1 MEPSGQR
8 RLYSWLRWRTW
19 KNIFRDYF
27 EASSC
32 HGMRYIVEP
41 GLSLLERTSWSM
53 MVTLS
58 LCCCISGI
66 IYTHLRWQEK
76 PLIVSFSSRTIKVW
90 QIPFPAITIC
100 PQTRIAADIFNVT
113 EVYHRQR
120 RNRSLVTETE
130 WNQLRALSHVCSTVM
145 RPKDD
150 YYGGA
155 AEERPPGPEP
165 GGEHRRKQ
173 PHREPVVPVLV
184 NMSIP
189 QTELLNTCMWSFNFR
204 PCQTLWARKVTE
216 NGICYSF
223 NMLSHDE
230 LFSADQAFRER
241 DLNPG
246 EHSHPFKTL
255 RASQLRSS
263 GWTMENGYTAEEDL
277 LSYPR
282 RTASGGF
289 KGGTIALLKTDIDD
303 REYVCSGAQQGYR
316 VTIHPPDEFPRLT
329 EYHIR
334 VPPMQAVSIIVKPR
348 MLTTQKSLRRYPVE
362 KRQCYFA
369 GERNLRY
376 FRVYNEQNCEF
387 ECLTNFTLR
396 TCGCVTFAMPRTN
409 TTPVCGAEDVR
420 CYRNAA
426 TKMMELGAVMMGT
439 EGHELCECLP
449 ACTTIKYDV
458 EISNDWLN
466 LEQMLD
472 SMIHKDPDREKLEPM
487 LLYAYFKDNKF
498 LYTKRVAYTTFN
510 GELASFGGILALLAG
525 MSLTSLAEMVY
536 FLVVRPFCQW
546 LRSQYGPVGT
556 SNTSAAPSHENHL
569 ASTRSHRV
577 YPCP

>member
-1 MEPSGQR
+1 MEASGER

-19 KNIFRDYF
+19 KSFFRDYF
-27 EASSC
+27 AASSC

-41 GLSLLERTSWSM
+41 GLSLPERTSWSL
-53 MVTLS
+53 MVTVS

-76 PLIVSFSSRTIKVW
+76 PLIVSFSSSSIKAW
-90 QIPFPAITIC
+90 QVPFPAITIC
-100 PQTRIAADIFNVT
+100 PQTRIASDVFNVT
-113 EVYHRQR
+113 EVYLRQR
-120 RNRSLVTETE
+120 HNRSLVTETE
-130 WNQLRALSHVCSTVM
+130 WHQLRALAHVCSTVM

-150 YYGGA
+150 YYGST
-155 AEERPPGPEP
+155 AEDRPSSGPGHQ
-165 GGEHRRKQ
+165 GEQHSGHHHRQQQ
-173 PHREPVVPVLV
+173 PLREPVVPLLV

-189 QTELLNTCMWSFNFR
+189 QAELFETCMWSFNFR
-204 PCQTLWARKVTE
+204 PCRTLWARKVTE

-241 DLNPG
+241 DLNPD
-246 EHSHPFKTL
+246 EHLYPFKTL
-255 RASQLRSS
+255 RASQLRST

-282 RTASGGF
+282 RTASAGF
-289 KGGTIALLKTDIDD
+289 KGGTIALLMTDVDD

-348 MLTTQKSLRRYPVE
+348 LLTSQKSLRQYPVA

-369 GERNLRY
+369 GERNLRF

-426 TKMMELGAVMMGT
+426 TNMMELGATMMAT
-439 EGHELCECLP
+439 ESIEICECLP

-458 EISNDWLN
+458 EISNDMLN
-466 LEQMLD
+466 LERMLA
-472 SMIHKDPDREKLEPM
+472 SMIHKDPDREYLEPM
-487 LLYAYFKDNKF
+487 LLYVYFKDNKF
-498 LYTKRVAYTTFN
+498 LYRKRVAYTTFN

-525 MSLTSLAEMVY
+525 MSLTSLAELVY
-536 FLVVRPFCQW
+536 FMVVRPLCHW
-546 LRSQYGPVGT
+546 LRSQYGPT
-556 SNTSAAPSHENHL
+556 RRSSAASSHEIQLPHV
-569 ASTRSHRV
+569 S
-577 YPCP
+577 